1 MMNLSA
7 VHRTGLQ
14 AFASLQTRKNLVQ
27 SRQSFETEL
36 SQVSAQPAKIA
47 AGSTITSQQS
57 QKIAASQPSVGRP
70 KLPLPISSATIAPVS
85 STSTQPAAQTGF
97 TALPAIVGS
106 PTVAQSVPQ
115 PAEQHW
121 YASDSADDAYWARQP
136 AAVQQLREI
145 TDPDQRATLGAQ
157 LAGEGYSID
166 VPIMVWGWDAGK
178 VTQLRQDF
186 GYTWV
191 PSAQQMPL
199 SAAPG
204 ITGPGLTPYDPA
216 HPPAGSI
223 RV

>member
-1 MMNLSA
+1 MPAPSA
-7 VHRTGLQ
+7 TVC
-14 AFASLQTRKNLVQ
+14 S
-27 SRQSFETEL
+27 
-36 SQVSAQPAKIA
+36 
-47 AGSTITSQQS
+47 QS
-57 QKIAASQPSVGRP
+57 QKIAASHSAAALP
-70 KLPLPISSATIAPVS
+70 KLPLPISSATAAPVA
-85 STSTQPAAQTGF
+85 STSTLQPAQTGF

-106 PTVAQSVPQ
+106 PTIAQTVPQ

-136 AAVQQLREI
+136 PAVQQLREI
-145 TDPDQRATLGAQ
+145 TDPDQRAALGAQ

-204 ITGPGLTPYDPA
+204 ITGPGLTPYDPSR
-216 HPPAGSI
+216 PPAGSI
-223 RV
+223 QV